1 MVLVQF
7 VADTLFKTLVAVPI
21 VGGLVLVALVV
32 GGNPFDLLRLDDLT
46 QTVSTMVG
54 VLLAQPVALAAFVV
68 SMGVILAG
76 GSILMFAIK
85 AGSVTVLLAG
95 DRSAGTIEVPPL
107 TDVGVARGQPGHAR
121 AIHDR
126 RADAVFALPAARH
139 RVDGGYALIGAAYI
153 AFLFGSTNSAL
164 DNPIA
169 VTLAS
174 LSVLVAITL
183 VNFIYLL
190 LQIVIAA
197 EDCAVLEAVPH
208 VARLLRRRTQAL
220 ALVLAAIL
228 ALMLM
233 ATAASILATTALGLI
248 AFVPFVGLAALPLQ
262 VFAWLV
268 RGVVFQYV
276 GLTGVATYLRLH
288 FALQSATVAVR
299 TPSDGLATV
308 TRGDDLSLSN
318 AASNFQESPI
328 RRIGG
333 LSATIPGLIS
343 LSAGY
348 PAPDMFPWK
357 DIESITAQILA
368 RHDGNTLQYGA
379 TRGYR
384 PLIEHLIANTLH
396 GARHR
401 GAL

>member
-1 MVLVQF
+1 VVLVQF

-68 SMGVILAG
+68 SMGVILSG

-85 AGSVTVLLAG
+85 AGTVTVLLAG

-107 TDVGVARGQPGHAR
+107 RMSALRDANQATLERFTSGIRTLFSRYLRLGIALTVA
-121 AIHDR
+121 
-126 RADAVFALPAARH
+126 
-139 RVDGGYALIGAAYI
+139 YALIGAAYI
-153 AFLFGSTNSAL
+153 AFLFGSTSSAL
-164 DNPIA
+164 DNPFA

-174 LSVLVAITL
+174 LSVLIGITL

-197 EDCAVLEAVPH
+197 TDCTVLEAVPK
-208 VARLLRRRTQAL
+208 VAQLLRRRAQAL
-220 ALVLAAIL
+220 TLVLAAIL
-228 ALMLM
+228 GLMLM

-276 GLTGVATYLRLH
+276 GLTGVSTYVRLH
-288 FALQSATVAVR
+288 FALQSAAVEVR
-299 TPSDGLATV
+299 TPSDGLAT
-308 TRGDDLSLSN
+308 R
-318 AASNFQESPI
+318 A
-328 RRIGG
+328 
-333 LSATIPGLIS
+333 
-343 LSAGY
+343 
-348 PAPDMFPWK
+348 
-357 DIESITAQILA
+357 
-368 RHDGNTLQYGA
+368 
-379 TRGYR
+379 
-384 PLIEHLIANTLH
+384 
-396 GARHR
+396 
-401 GAL
+401 